1 MKRVRLSR
9 LQQGY
14 LYEIPLVLLALLL
27 ALALILPRLSV
38 FGRKVLLGVTIAP
51 ILYCL
56 FYVIVHPGR
65 TAARLQQRHAYGR
78 LALFFT
84 CAMTAVVSVAVF
96 ILR

>member
-1 MKRVRLSR
+1 MSR
-9 LQQGY
+9 FQRGY
-14 LYEIPLVLLALLL
+14 LYEIPVVLLALFL
-27 ALALILPRLSV
+27 ALALSLPRLSV
-38 FGRKVLLGVTIAP
+38 FGRKILLSVAIVP

-65 TAARLQQRHAYGR
+65 TAARLRPGHAYGR

-84 CAMTAVVSVAVF
+84 CAMAAIASVAVF